1 MALDKQSLPI
11 DQYLPEIINQLQ
23 TGLSVVLTAAP
34 GAGKTTRIPPGL
46 IKLAKKKIA
55 VLEPR
60 RIAAVSAANRIA
72 DENNWKLGQE
82 VGYEVRFDRNISQ
95 NTKIIFLTEAL
106 LLRKMSVDRTL
117 SEFDLIILDEF
128 HERSIYTDVALGLV
142 KELQMLER
150 PDLKLVVMSA
160 TLDAQKI
167 SDFLD
172 QAPIIDVPGRLFP
185 MKIEYDQ
192 KPQALSWSPQVTD
205 RVIDKIKSALLVC
218 KQDVLIF
225 LPGVFEI
232 EQCIRKANEM
242 DSLKGFLLLPLH
254 GRLSLEEQTK
264 ALQSNKIRKII
275 FSTNVAESAVTI
287 DGVDCVIDSGLERA
301 SVHQYGSG
309 FQKLSTYRISL
320 ASAHQRAGRSARQI
334 NGFCFKLWMPH
345 DERSFSE
352 FALPEV
358 KTLNLAD
365 IFLFLSSLGIHDPRS
380 FSWFESP
387 APAHFQQSM
396 DQLKKLKLVTAIGVT
411 ELGRKVQKQPLPI
424 RLALL
429 FENFKAN
436 QKEELGAWVT
446 ALLSEKVKMKPDSS
460 DQSECDVISNLAGL
474 NGFHRKKLEPVVRQ
488 LSSRASQYKWND
500 DDELILK
507 KTLIQSFADQIGKR
521 RSKESDRGVLASGRG
536 VVIHPQSLVKRSQY
550 FVALEAFDQ
559 EGTQESKVSLATGLD
574 ENFLIQH
581 FSDQMKSVDQVIW
594 DQSKKEFYLQ
604 SEKSLWGLRLG
615 QTTLS
620 RVTGQ
625 YIKEHLPSV
634 ALDNFDWII
643 KNHEGFQSWWQR
655 FIFYKEKVEKVGL
668 PEQEKKSLIEEALQS
683 ACMTAQSLDDLL
695 KQDLVYFFESLLD
708 IDVQAGMKKWVPEF
722 LVAAKDKRIKVHYVG
737 EQAPYVEV
745 KIQDAFVWAETPV
758 VGKDILVT
766 LYLLAPNMRPTQV
779 TKDLGGFW
787 SGSYGEV
794 RKELKPRYPKHDWP
808 EPRAKK

>member
-1 MALDKQSLPI
+1 MASDKQSLPI
-11 DQYLPEIINQLQ
+11 DQYLPEITNKLK
-23 TGLSVVLTAAP
+23 TGSSVVLTAAP
-34 GAGKTTRIPPGL
+34 GAGKTTRVPPGL
-46 IKLAKKKIA
+46 MSLAKKKIA

-60 RIAAVSAANRIA
+60 RIAAVAAALRIA
-72 DENNWKLGQE
+72 DENQWKLGQE
-82 VGYEVRFDRNISQ
+82 VGFEVRFDRNISQ
-95 NTKIIFLTEAL
+95 NTKIVFLTEAL
-106 LLRKMSVDRTL
+106 LLRKMSADRTL

-172 QAPIIDVPGRLFP
+172 QAPIINVPGRLFP

-205 RVIDKIKSALLVC
+205 RIIEKIKSATQVC
-218 KQDVLIF
+218 KQDILIF

-232 EQCIRKANEM
+232 EQCLRKAAEM
-242 DSLKGFLLLPLH
+242 DFLKGFLLLPLH

-264 ALQSNKIRKII
+264 ALRSNQVRKII

-287 DGVDCVIDSGLERA
+287 DGVDCVIDGGLERA

-320 ASAHQRAGRSARQI
+320 ASAHQRAGRSARQT
-334 NGFCFKLWMPH
+334 NGYCLKLWMPH

-352 FALPEV
+352 YALPEV
-358 KTLNLAD
+358 KTQNLAD
-365 IFLFLSSLGIHDPRS
+365 IFLFLAVLGIQDPRS
-380 FSWFESP
+380 FSWFEQP
-387 APAHFQQSM
+387 AAAHIQQSM
-396 DQLKKLKLVTAIGVT
+396 DQLKKLKLVNDYGVT

-446 ALLSEKVKMKPDSS
+446 ALLSEKVKMKADSS
-460 DQSECDVISNLAGL
+460 DQSECDVISALVAL
-474 NGFHRKKLEPVVRQ
+474 NGFNRKKLEPVVRQ
-488 LSSRASQYKWND
+488 LSPRASQYKWKD

-507 KTLIQSFADQIGKR
+507 KTLVQSFADQIGKR
-521 RSKESDRGVLASGRG
+521 RTKESDRGVLASGRG
-536 VVIHPQSLVKRSQY
+536 VVFHPQSLVKRSPY

-559 EGTQESKVSLATGLD
+559 EGSQESKISLASGLE
-574 ENFLIQH
+574 ENFLIQN
-581 FSDQMKSVDQVIW
+581 FSDQLKSVDQVIW
-594 DQSKKEFYLQ
+594 DQNKKEFYLQ
-604 SEKSLWGLRLG
+604 SEKSLWGLKLG
-615 QTTLS
+615 QSTLS

-634 ALDNFDWII
+634 ALNNFDWIV

-655 FIFYKEKVEKVGL
+655 FIFYKEKVEKVEL
-668 PEQEKKSLIEEALQS
+668 TEVEKKSLVEEALQS
-683 ACMTAQSLDDLL
+683 ACMAANSLDDLL
-695 KQDLVYFFESLLD
+695 QQDLIYFFESLLD
-708 IDVQAGMKKWVPEF
+708 PSDQAGMKKWVPEF

-737 EQAPYVEV
+737 EQAPFVEV
-745 KIQDAFVWAETPV
+745 KIQDAFVWSETPV

-766 LYLLAPNMRPTQV
+766 LYLLAPNMRPMQV
-779 TKDLGGFW
+779 TKDLTGFW
-787 SGSYGEV
+787 SGSYAEI

>member
-1 MALDKQSLPI
+1 MASDKQSLPI
-11 DQYLPEIINQLQ
+11 DQYLPEIINKLQ
-23 TGLSVVLTAAP
+23 AGPSVVLTAAP
-34 GAGKTTRIPPGL
+34 GAGKTTRVPPGL
-46 IKLAKKKIA
+46 FNLAKKKIA

-60 RIAAVSAANRIA
+60 RIAAVSAAHRIA
-72 DENNWKLGQE
+72 DENHWKLGQE
-82 VGYEVRFDRNISQ
+82 VGFEVRFDRTISQ
-95 NTKIIFLTEAL
+95 NTKIVFLTEAL
-106 LLRKMSVDRTL
+106 LLRKMSADRTL

-128 HERSIYTDVALGLV
+128 HERSIYTDVALGLI

-167 SDFLD
+167 SEFLD
-172 QAPIIDVPGRLFP
+172 QAPIVDVPGRLFP

-205 RVIDKIKSALLVC
+205 RIIEKIKLALQVC
-218 KQDVLIF
+218 KQDILIF

-232 EQCIRKANEM
+232 EQCLRKASEM
-242 DSLKGFLLLPLH
+242 DFLKGYLLLPLH
-254 GRLSLEEQTK
+254 GRLSLDEQTK
-264 ALQSNKIRKII
+264 ALQSNQLRKII

-320 ASAHQRAGRSARQI
+320 ASAHQRAGRSARQT

-352 FALPEV
+352 YALPEV
-358 KTLNLAD
+358 KTQNLAD
-365 IFLFLSSLGIHDPRS
+365 IFLFLSVIGIQDPRS

-387 APAHFQQSM
+387 APALTQQSM
-396 DQLKKLKLVTAIGVT
+396 DQLKKLKLVNDQGVT

-446 ALLSEKVKMKPDSS
+446 ALLSEKLKMKPDSS
-460 DQSECDVISNLAGL
+460 DQSECDVIAALISM
-474 NGFHRKKLEPVVRQ
+474 NGFNRKKLEPVVRQ
-488 LSSRASQYKWND
+488 LSQKAGQYKWND
-500 DDELILK
+500 DDELIFK

-536 VVIHPQSLVKRSQY
+536 VVFHPQSLVKRSPY

-559 EGTQESKVSLATGLD
+559 EGSQESKVSLASGLD
-574 ENFLIQH
+574 ENFLLQH

-594 DQSKKEFYLQ
+594 DQNKKEFYLQ
-604 SEKSLWGLRLG
+604 SEKSLWGLKLG
-615 QTTLS
+615 QSTLS

-643 KNHEGFQSWWQR
+643 KNHEGFQSWWER
-655 FIFYKEKVEKVGL
+655 FTFYKEKVEKVEL
-668 PEQEKKSLIEEALQS
+668 TEVEKKSLIEEALQS
-683 ACMTAQSLDDLL
+683 ACMAANSLDDLL
-695 KQDLVYFFESLLD
+695 KQDLVYFFESLLEP
-708 IDVQAGMKKWVPEF
+708 DVQAGIKKWVPEF
-722 LVAAKDKRIKVHYVG
+722 LVAAKDKKIKVHYVG
-737 EQAPYVEV
+737 EQAPFVEV

-787 SGSYGEV
+787 SGSYAEV